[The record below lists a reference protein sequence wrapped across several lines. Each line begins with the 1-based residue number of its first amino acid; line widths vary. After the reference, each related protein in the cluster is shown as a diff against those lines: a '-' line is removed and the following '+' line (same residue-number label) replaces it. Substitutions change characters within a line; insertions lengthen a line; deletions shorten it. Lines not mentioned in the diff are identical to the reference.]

1 MMMLLVISLLVSS
14 SLSLISNQIPYQ
26 PSSECGDHDVYS
38 SVSLSCRQCGP
49 GTRVTNSSGGEC
61 ECEQGWILTRSGGA
75 VECGQCPPGHEA
87 TSDGRQCIRC
97 QSGGCGA
104 CPAGQ
109 VSVRCWQQ
117 WSYQDFRL
125 ATQQIVQI
133 VTAAYLACGA
143 SVALGWLSWFKF
155 CHPILRSLVATSH
168 KNFYCFSNCLR
179 IDECGEYSVSENV

>member
-1 MMMLLVISLLVSS
+1 MMLNLIIPPAFTEGKPSTMKLSPPWLLSYQSGSRERLIPQHRTQSPTLRSIMMMLLVISLLVSS

-61 ECEQGWILTRSGGA
+61 ECDQGWILTRSGGA
-75 VECGQCPPGHEA
+75 VECGQCPPGHQA

-109 VSVRCWQQ
+109 VSVRC
-117 WSYQDFRL
+117 
-125 ATQQIVQI
+125 
-133 VTAAYLACGA
+133 
-143 SVALGWLSWFKF
+143 
-155 CHPILRSLVATSH
+155 
-168 KNFYCFSNCLR
+168 
-179 IDECGEYSVSENV
+179 